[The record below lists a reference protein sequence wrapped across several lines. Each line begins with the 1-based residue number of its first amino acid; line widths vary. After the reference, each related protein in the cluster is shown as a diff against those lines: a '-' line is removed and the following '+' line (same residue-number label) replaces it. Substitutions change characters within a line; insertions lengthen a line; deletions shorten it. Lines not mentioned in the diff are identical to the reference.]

1 MMNNAK
7 DPLGV
12 FLIDP
17 IRIIDL
23 VNKINLFEEF
33 HKQDITNLNFQRS
46 QDKFGVVQDRIFR
59 EWETQVRFCDC
70 LCIIISEKCR

>member
-17 IRIIDL
+17 ISKIDL
-23 VNKINLFEEF
+23 VNKTNLFKEF
-33 HKQDITNLNFQRS
+33 HKQDIPNLNFQRS
-46 QDKFGVVQDRIFR
+46 QDKFGMVQDRIFR
-59 EWETQVRFCDC
+59 EWGTQVRFYDC
-70 LCIIISEKCR
+70 WCIIISEKCK